1 MAATFAMPITTPI
14 AVRVVQPLGVDLE
27 GFGLPRASLPEAVQ
41 ALSARLGGEGQLHFS
56 DQLSRVALFVS
67 KQDHCLLDLLWR
79 TRAGE
84 LPMQVPLVIS
94 NHPDLRAIAEDLVP
108 ALSWCR

>member
-1 MAATFAMPITTPI
+1 M
-14 AVRVVQPLGVDLE
+14 
-27 GFGLPRASLPEAVQ
+27 Q

-94 NHPDLRAIAEDLVP
+94 NHPICVRSPKTLVP